1 MVEDTLAL
9 IDSAFLLN
17 LGEEEV
23 RARAEKNK
31 KELDKLFG
39 NNDKDEIDN
48 LNDIKN
54 YKTII
59 ISNNK
64 NAESEKKIKMNKLQM

>member
-1 MVEDTLAL
+1 M
-9 IDSAFLLN
+9 
-17 LGEEEV
+17 
-23 RARAEKNK
+23 
-31 KELDKLFG
+31 DKLFG